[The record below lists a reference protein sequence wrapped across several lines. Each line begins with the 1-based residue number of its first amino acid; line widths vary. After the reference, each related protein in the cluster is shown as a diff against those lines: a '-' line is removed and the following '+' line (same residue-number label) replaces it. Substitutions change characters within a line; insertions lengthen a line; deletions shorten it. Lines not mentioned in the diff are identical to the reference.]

1 MASALAMEWH
11 MASLRYKRA
20 LLIACG
26 GTHDVRPMA
35 ECTADL
41 SLPSGLA
48 FLPDRLI
55 SNVLHFRAN
64 YFRAFA
70 AWGFVCAVRHPTSA
84 LWLVLMASGIFHCLV
99 VRRGVVHVQIPGAD
113 PKQRPLATL
122 MWPTLHAVLVGGSVL
137 LLLIIGRMG
146 CLLWLIFPPVIL
158 ALAHAAIRAPAVRLG
173 ETERQLTELSVALH
187 AAIRGEAD
195 DGHDVELEA
204 GGDDIDE
211 FAVSTP
217 ERSEAMAARV
227 EAIRNKYRP
236 PPINGGTKRNID

>member
-1 MASALAMEWH
+1 M
-11 MASLRYKRA
+11 
-20 LLIACG
+20 
-26 GTHDVRPMA
+26 
-35 ECTADL
+35 
-41 SLPSGLA
+41 GL
-48 FLPDRLI
+48 
-55 SNVLHFRAN
+55 
-64 YFRAFA
+64 
-70 AWGFVCAVRHPTSA
+70 VCAVRHPTSA

-146 CLLWLIFPPVIL
+146 YLLWLIFPPVIL
-158 ALAHAAIRAPAVRLG
+158 ALAHAAIRAPAGRLG

-227 EAIRNKYRP
+227 EALRNKYRP
-236 PPINGGTKRNID
+236 PRSTAARSATSTEDRAADQSVPSTLPAAHALRSINQVLAKNESARQCGAPATATA